1 MGLIHCDFTVSVNA
15 KQLPGPS
22 PLSVACLKAKPQR
35 YFLLHVWEQYI
46 LRPYRC
52 WKQSLCH
59 LLTPQSHRNI
69 KTSANLLIM
78 HDNWEAST
86 SMGLMR
92 LQRSS
97 ACTAWLHASLHN
109 AFHLGHQKKTL
120 RRLKHERSNTARL
133 KTATSASDTAKL
145 ANLHWIQYIRPIHP
159 CSRPL
164 FCLPLNVNTDR

>member
-1 MGLIHCDFTVSVNA
+1 MQNSFLDR
-15 KQLPGPS
+15 P
-22 PLSVACLKAKPQR
+22 PLSVACLKAKPQI
-35 YFLLHVWEQYI
+35 YFLLCLWEQYI
-46 LRPYRC
+46 FHLYRC

-78 HDNWEAST
+78 HDNWEASM
-86 SMGLMR
+86 SMRPSFR

-97 ACTAWLHASLHN
+97 ACTAWLQAFLHN
-109 AFHLGHQKKTL
+109 AFHLGHPKKTL
-120 RRLKHERSNTARL
+120 RSLKHERSNTARL
-133 KTATSASDTAKL
+133 KTAISASDTAKL

-164 FCLPLNVNTDR
+164 FCPPLNVNTNR